1 VSDEVKRKGDIA
13 WSAKLTNEDKVRLA
27 AAMPDIWFNN
37 GDGTRMEY
45 WCRDGVW
52 TWKHVSDN
60 GLVLHEGEGPP

>member
-1 VSDEVKRKGDIA
+1 
-13 WSAKLTNEDKVRLA
+13 
-27 AAMPDIWFNN
+27 MPDIWFNN